1 MEWILGEFICKQ
13 ALIKKNGRKPVLS
26 ILALNGYKPVKC
38 SVSFKKMIDFDS
50 LIFSRFD

>member
-26 ILALNGYKPVKC
+26 TTALNGHKTEKMFSKKGYYTKSC
-38 SVSFKKMIDFDS
+38 SHILF
-50 LIFSRFD
+50 